1 MKPMKNSNLY
11 IALGLCSLILG
22 SSANSLAQGSAPGY
36 EIRVS
41 LNAYQNQYLYLA
53 YHYGKTK
60 ALADSALVQA
70 NGTALFKGAK
80 TLPGGIYIMVSP
92 KKEFL
97 FELLVDKEQ
106 RFSVQADTARLHD
119 VKFTGS
125 SDNTAFLNYTGFIQ
139 TRGKEIF
146 ALQKQLANAPNKKDS
161 LALQQQIGQLN
172 AAIQQYRGDYI
183 DKAPDN
189 FLSALFAA
197 LQEPVIPPAAQHPK
211 GIYDT
216 AWAYAYFKDHYWDN
230 ISFSDERL
238 VRTPFFEGR
247 LDRYFRNLVAPDAD
261 SIKKEIDHMLLYAR
275 SSKDMYRYLLTH
287 FVQKYIQPEY
297 MGQDAVFVHLFEKYI
312 NEKPDVDWF
321 TEKYR
326 KHMTDR
332 AYSLMAN
339 LIGNP
344 AWDLPLVDSNGKMR
358 PLYEVKATY
367 TVICFW
373 DPTCGHCKELVPKL
387 DSMYQAKWKSQG
399 IRIYGVMT
407 EGGKDNWTKFI
418 KENKLNDWIHVYQTE
433 EQKKEERDAGKPNYR
448 QLYDVYQTPVLYL
461 LDEQKRIIAKKLTYQ
476 QMDDVIS
483 MKQQKQ
489 ASK

>member
-1 MKPMKNSNLY
+1 MKPMKNWILCFC
-11 IALGLCSLILG
+11 LGICG
-22 SSANSLAQGSAPGY
+22 QVLAQSGNSTGY

-60 ALADSALVQA
+60 ALADSAQVQA
-70 NGTALFKGAK
+70 NGTAVFKGNK
-80 TLPGGIYIMVSP
+80 PLPGGIYIMVSP

-106 RFSVQADTARLHD
+106 KFSVQADTARLHE

-125 SDNTAFLNYTGFIQ
+125 RDNNEFLAYTGFIQ

-146 ALQKQLANAPNKKDS
+146 ALQKQLAAAPNKKDS

-172 AAIQQYRGDYI
+172 TAIQQYRSTYI
-183 DKAPDN
+183 SKSPER

-211 GIYDT
+211 GVYDT
-216 AWAYAYFKDHYWDN
+216 AWAYQYFKDHYWDN

-247 LDRYFRNLVAPDAD
+247 LERYFRNLVSPEPD
-261 SIKKEIDHMLLYAR
+261 SIKKEIDYMLLYAR
-275 SSKDMYRYLLTH
+275 SSKDMYRFLLTH
-287 FVQKYIQPEY
+287 FVQKYIQPEF

-312 NEKPDVDWF
+312 NEKPEVDWF

-344 AWDLPLVDSNGKMR
+344 AWDLPLVDSTGKLR
-358 PLYEVKATY
+358 PLYEVKASY

-399 IRIYGVMT
+399 IKIYGVMT
-407 EGGKDNWTKFI
+407 EGGKENWTKFI
-418 KENKLNDWIHVYQTE
+418 KEHKLNDWIHVYQTPEQRKE
-433 EQKKEERDAGKPNYR
+433 EQDAGKPNYR

-461 LDEQKRIIAKKLTYQ
+461 LDDQKRIIAKKLTYQ
-476 QMDDVIS
+476 QMDEVIS

>member
-1 MKPMKNSNLY
+1 MKPMKNW
-11 IALGLCSLILG
+11 ILRIFIGMNCLFMVG
-22 SSANSLAQGSAPGY
+22 SFSSQAQSAGSGY
-36 EIRVS
+36 EIRVT

-70 NGTALFKGAK
+70 NGTAIFKGSKA
-80 TLPGGIYIMVSP
+80 LPGGIYIMVSP

-106 RFSVQADTARLHD
+106 RFAVQADTARLHD

-125 SDNTAFLNYTGFIQ
+125 QDNTAFLNYTAFIQ

-146 ALQKQLANAPNKKDS
+146 ALQKQLSAAPNKKDS
-161 LALQQQIGQLN
+161 IALQEQIGQLN
-172 AAIQQYRGDYI
+172 AAIQQYRADYI
-183 DKAPDN
+183 KKAPDN

-197 LQEPVIPPAAQHPK
+197 LQEPVIPPASQHPK
-211 GIYDT
+211 GRYDT
-216 AWAYAYFKDHYWDN
+216 AWAYSYFKDHYWDN

-247 LDRYFRNLVAPDAD
+247 LDRYFKSLVSPEAD

-275 SSKDMYRYLLTH
+275 SSKDMYRFLLTH

-312 NEKPDVDWF
+312 NEKPEVDWF

-358 PLYEVKATY
+358 PLYEVKANY

-387 DSMYQAKWKSQG
+387 DSMYQAKWKNQG

-407 EGGKDNWTKFI
+407 EGGKENWTKFI
-418 KENKLNDWIHVYQTE
+418 KEHKLTDWIHVYQTE
-433 EQKKEERDAGKPNYR
+433 EQKKEERDAGKPNFR

-476 QMDDVIS
+476 QMDEVIS

-489 ASK
+489 VSK

>member
-1 MKPMKNSNLY
+1 MKPMKNSILY
-11 IALGLCSLILG
+11 IALGLCALLMG
-22 SSANSLAQGSAPGY
+22 SSSKSQAQGSAPGY

-125 SDNTAFLNYTGFIQ
+125 SDNTAFLDYTGFIQ

-146 ALQKQLANAPNKKDS
+146 ALQKQLASAPNKKDS

-172 AAIQQYRGDYI
+172 AAIQQYRADYI
-183 DKAPDN
+183 TKAPEN

-216 AWAYAYFKDHYWDN
+216 AWAYAYFKNHYWDN

-407 EGGKDNWTKFI
+407 EGGKENWTKFI
-418 KENKLNDWIHVYQTE
+418 KENKLTDWIHVYQTE

-461 LDEQKRIIAKKLTYQ
+461 LDDQKRIIAKKLTYQ